1 MKLNK
6 LLVALAVTAISAP
19 VAQAAEP
26 RQGYAGITI
35 GQATVD
41 DFCGGGESSCDDSAL
56 SFRVHAGTEL
66 NDLVN
71 LELGYRY
78 IDEVEAAGF
87 INGIA
92 LSAAVNGH
100 FVDSTVQLGMPETG
114 PFKVFAKAGLMLWRL
129 NYDIAASDGFTTFSA
144 SDDDSGVALR
154 TGLGASYEF
163 SEQMRVRADWD
174 LLLNVGDDDEL
185 GEADINVFSVGPEF
199 LF

>member
-1 MKLNK
+1 MKPNK
-6 LLVALAVTAISAP
+6 LLLALTVAAIAAP

-26 RQGYAGITI
+26 KQGYAGITV

-41 DFCGGGESSCDDSAL
+41 DFCGGGESSCDDSAI
-56 SFRVHAGTEL
+56 SFRVHGGTEL
-66 NDLVN
+66 NDFVN

-78 IDEVEAAGF
+78 IDEVEASGF

-92 LSAAVNGH
+92 VAAAVNGH
-100 FVDSTVQLGMPETG
+100 FVDTTLQLGMPETG

-129 NYDIAASDGFTTFSA
+129 NYDVAASNGFQTFSA

-154 TGLGASYEF
+154 TGLGASYEV
-163 SEQMRVRADWD
+163 SEKVRVRADWD